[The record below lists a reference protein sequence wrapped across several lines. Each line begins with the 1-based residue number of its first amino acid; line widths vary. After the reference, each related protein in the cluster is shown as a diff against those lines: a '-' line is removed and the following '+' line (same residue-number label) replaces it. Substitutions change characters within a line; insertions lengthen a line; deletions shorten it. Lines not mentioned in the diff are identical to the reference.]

1 MPGWEQALST
11 SSSAEVH
18 ECDDNIFATSS
29 VPLLT
34 KRCSPSELFLFQT
47 LQPQGIEPGIIVSRD
62 IITPLLY
69 PLGHN
74 DFPLVCLGGAEV
86 QLMIGP
92 GLEDLLLG
100 IGHSPVLA

>member
-74 DFPLVCLGGAEV
+74 DFPKDPPHGQV
-86 QLMIGP
+86 
-92 GLEDLLLG
+92 
-100 IGHSPVLA
+100 SF